1 MCVYVDVCRYICL
14 YIDIY
19 TYVYMC
25 IYIYVYIY
33 IYSYIYIHIHMVQD
47 LAPPHR
53 IGVELVMSFFG
64 CLNDVCF
71 VRPWRLQAVGVLH

>member
-1 MCVYVDVCRYICL
+1 MYIGN
-14 YIDIY
+14 YIY
-19 TYVYMC
+19 TYIYMC
-25 IYIYVYIY
+25 IYIYNHI
-33 IYSYIYIHIHMVQD
+33 IIHIYIHIHMVQD

-53 IGVELVMSFFG
+53 IGVELVMSFFC